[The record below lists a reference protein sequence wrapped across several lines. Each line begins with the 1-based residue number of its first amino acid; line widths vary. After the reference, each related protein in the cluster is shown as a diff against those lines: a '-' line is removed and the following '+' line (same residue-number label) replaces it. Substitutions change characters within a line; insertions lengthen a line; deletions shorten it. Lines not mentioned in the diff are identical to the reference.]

1 MGSAPPPALIRFG
14 VFEADLRAG
23 ELRRNGVRIRLQD
36 LPFRALTLLLSRPG
50 EVITRDE
57 FRQTLWPPDVFVDFE
72 QGISSAVMRLRDAL
86 RDSAD
91 NPIFIE
97 TIERRGY
104 RWIGPINSS
113 AAEPV
118 VQDQVAQDQ
127 ANHDQEAP
135 ERAPAPDQSP
145 EKPANDIERDVPGEP
160 EPRDFTARYEIG
172 LTTNAGKR
180 SSHVILW
187 LAVAVC
193 ALLALAGLFRRRWS
207 RPFPISSIAVLPFD
221 NLSAPAFDDAFSD
234 GLTDEVAA
242 SISHLSGVR
251 VTGRRSAYVFKGKHD
266 DLREIG
272 ARLNVEAVVEGS
284 VQRSGDRSHVTVEL
298 NRTRDGFT
306 VWSQTYDGTTADW
319 IQIESQIAGSI
330 ARALARNV
338 SGADTP
344 AARDPE
350 AHALYLEAR
359 YQWNQRNYPAE
370 LKSVDLFQQAIARDP
385 NYALAWAGLAD
396 SLIAI
401 GDIEEVTPAAYLP
414 RARDAALKALQLDP
428 SLAEAHAAL
437 GMVACHY
444 DYDWPT
450 AEREYKKAFELNP
463 SYASAHQYYA
473 LGLMAH
479 GRFAEANEQLD
490 TARRLDPLALIVDV
504 DLALL
509 RKYQRDYE
517 GVIAVSKSILDRD
530 PNYQLGYSMLT
541 TGYFCE
547 RRWDDWRA
555 ADAKVPQG
563 EYLRAIVNGHPDEI
577 ERVLRKMMD
586 EAEAGVRRPY
596 EVALVA
602 TMKGDR
608 SLALDWLEKS
618 YQHHDYWLLFINV
631 DPEYDEIR
639 SDPRFQAIV
648 HRLGVG

>member
-23 ELRRNGVRIRLQD
+23 ELRRNGIRIRLQD

-50 EVITRDE
+50 EVITREE
-57 FRQTLWPPDVFVDFE
+57 FRQTLWPADVFVDFE

-104 RWIGPINSS
+104 RWIGPINISM
-113 AAEPV
+113 AEPV
-118 VQDQVAQDQ
+118 AQDQVAQQ
-127 ANHDQEAP
+127 
-135 ERAPAPDQSP
+135 RAPAPDQSA
-145 EKPANDIERDVPGEP
+145 EKTGHGIEGGKPGDLEGR
-160 EPRDFTARYEIG
+160 EFTARYEIG
-172 LTTNAGKR
+172 LTTNARKR
-180 SSHVILW
+180 SSQVSLW

-193 ALLALAGLFRRRWS
+193 AMLALAGLFRWRWS
-207 RPFPISSIAVLPFD
+207 RPAAISSIAVLPFD

-319 IQIESQIAGSI
+319 MQIESQIAGSI

-370 LKSVDLFQQAIARDP
+370 LKSVDSFQQAIARDP

-401 GDIEEVTPAAYLP
+401 GDIEEVNPAAYLP

-509 RKYQRDYE
+509 RKYQRDFE
-517 GVIAVSKSILDRD
+517 GVIAVSKSILQRD
-530 PNYQLGYSMLT
+530 PDYHLGYSMLA
-541 TGYFCE
+541 TGYLCE
-547 RRWDDWRA
+547 HRWDDWRA
-555 ADAKVPQG
+555 VDAKHPQG
-563 EYLRAIVNGHPDEI
+563 DYLRAVVNGQPDEI

-586 EAEAGVRRPY
+586 EASAGSRRPY
-596 EVALVA
+596 EVATVA
-602 TMKGDR
+602 TMKGDH

-618 YQHHDYWLLFINV
+618 YQHHDYWMLFIKV
-631 DPEYDEIR
+631 DPQYDEIR

-648 HRLGVG
+648 HRLGVS